1 MSGLTQLA
9 DRMHDRL
16 RWRCR
21 RGMLELDL
29 VLNAFLERHLDGL
42 EPAEIEAFK
51 RLLAR
56 PDPELLDLVM
66 GREDAGNRG
75 EEEVLAKIRRANG

>member
-1 MSGLTQLA
+1 MTRSAQLN

-29 VLNAFLERHLDGL
+29 VLNAFLNRHLEELDPSG
-42 EPAEIEAFK
+42 IEAFK

-56 PDPELLDLVM
+56 PDPDLFDLVM
-66 GREDAGNRG
+66 GREEPENIG
-75 EEEVLAKIRRANG
+75 EEEVLAKIRRATG

>member
-1 MSGLTQLA
+1 MSEA
-9 DRMHDRL
+9 DRI

-29 VLNAFLERHLDGL
+29 VLAAFLERHFDALGPRSLAALRKLL
-42 EPAEIEAFK
+42 E
-51 RLLAR
+51 L

-66 GREDAGNRG
+66 GRDQAEGADERELVALLRG
-75 EEEVLAKIRRANG
+75 

>member
-1 MSGLTQLA
+1 VSGLTQLA

-66 GREDAGNRG
+66 GHEDAGNRG